1 MDWLSGLRKAVA
13 YMEQHLLDQIS
24 AQDIAEEVSISPFY
38 LQRGFAVM
46 TGFSIQEYLRNRR
59 LYLAALDLSR
69 SGCRIIDLAAKYGY
83 DSPESFTRAFS
94 RFHGAS
100 PSEIRQDAHLIR
112 TFLPLQISI
121 EIRGGKE
128 MDIRIEHEACMKMI
142 GVSRLIAMDH
152 GYQECPA
159 FWDEFEAKYC
169 TGAPLA
175 AVRDCRIGEFALC
188 IQDPADSTRFR
199 YMIAG
204 IDQVGELPEGMET
217 LEVPAHDWAKFR
229 CTGPLPGAL
238 QAVNTAIFREWLPGN
253 PDYEMD
259 GDLNIEH
266 YLEGDPSAADYVSE
280 IWIPVRKR

>member
-1 MDWLSGLRKAVA
+1 MDWLSGLRKAVD

-24 AQDIAEEVSISPFY
+24 AQDIAEEVSISSFY

-46 TGFSIQEYLRNRR
+46 TGLSIQEYLRCRR
-59 LYLAALDLSR
+59 LYLAALELSR
-69 SGCRIIDLAAKYGY
+69 TDCRIIDLAAKYGY

-100 PSEIRQDAHLIR
+100 PSEVRKDVSRIRP
-112 TFLPLQISI
+112 FLPLQISI
-121 EIRGGKE
+121 EIKGGNE
-128 MDIRIEHEACMKMI
+128 MDVRIEHEACMKMI
-142 GVSRLIAMDH
+142 GVSCGIDMDH

-159 FWDEFEAKYC
+159 FWDEFKKKYC
-169 TGAPLA
+169 TETPLP

-188 IQDPADSTRFR
+188 IQDPAESTRFR

-204 IDQVGELPEGMET
+204 IDRIDEVPEGMEI

-229 CTGPLPGAL
+229 CTGPMPGAL
-238 QAVNTAIFREWLPGN
+238 QTVNTAIFREWLPGN

-266 YLEGDPSAADYVSE
+266 YLEGDLSAADYVSE